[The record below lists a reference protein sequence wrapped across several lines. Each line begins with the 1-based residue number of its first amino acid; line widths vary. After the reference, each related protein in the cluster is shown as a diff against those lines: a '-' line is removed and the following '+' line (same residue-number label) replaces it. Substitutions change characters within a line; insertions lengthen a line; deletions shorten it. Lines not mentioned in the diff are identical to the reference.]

1 MLKDKIAIVTGAS
14 RGIGRAICEELAKN
28 GANIVINYAGSYE
41 QALITE
47 EICKK
52 YGAKTILIK
61 ADVSKTEEV
70 TQMVQKTIETFGK
83 IDILVNNA
91 GITKDNLVM
100 KMTKEDFCDVID
112 INLVG
117 SFLCMKE
124 VYRTMMKQKYGKI
137 VNISSV
143 VGVVGNAGQINY
155 SASKAGVI
163 AMTKS
168 LAKELGSRN
177 INVNAVAPGFIKTD
191 MTSDIKNIDEIEK
204 SIPLKRLGNTAD
216 IAKVVSF
223 LSSDNAEYIT
233 GQVINVDGGMVM

>member
-52 YGAKTILIK
+52 HGAKTILIK